1 MTCTAFMS
9 PMPESGSR
17 FYGQVAPF
25 PLPHLPQPCRG
36 SCRAASAV
44 HSSSPAGKHPEAPA
58 NLRRLLPHPLFGH
71 AFPVGSALT
80 GFPFAGPS
88 LSGYRLLDLGR
99 PPFPACRPGPASGFA
114 AYRQFFYCCGTFSN
128 LGAVGAL
135 VSVMFFGEK
144 AIAIVALFRICE
156 EMFYFGISFPV
167 ARRLGG
173 GEGAFRLRSFR
184 PDPVL
189 LLILT
194 ALGLGLAPN
203 MLGVPRPAPL
213 GSVAA
218 AAMLLA
224 TVLFLFFA
232 IGLGLRLSRISCYA
246 REARPWRSSNSSAF
260 PCCWCRWPPWQG
272 SAASTGG
279 CRSGS

>member
-1 MTCTAFMS
+1 M
-9 PMPESGSR
+9 
-17 FYGQVAPF
+17 
-25 PLPHLPQPCRG
+25 
-36 SCRAASAV
+36 
-44 HSSSPAGKHPEAPA
+44 GKHYILPALALAGGLAGFGLRLWQRTSALDPVTELFATGAPA
-58 NLRRLLPHPLFGH
+58 TLALWGLMAALALAALL
-71 AFPVGSALT
+71 
-80 GFPFAGPS
+80 
-88 LSGYRLLDLGR
+88 LGR
-99 PPFPACRPGPASGFA
+99 GGAAPEEPERAFHCPSTGYMTLMTAAGMCFLLAAARGLPELMEQLRAWQADPVHHIMPAVLAVTVA
-114 AYRQFFYCCGTFSN
+114 AC
-128 LGAVGAL
+128 LVGAVGAL

-173 GEGAFRLRSFR
+173 GEGAFRLCSFR

-194 ALGLGLAPN
+194 ALGLGLALN

-224 TVLFLFFA
+224 
-232 IGLGLRLSRISCYA
+232 
-246 REARPWRSSNSSAF
+246 
-260 PCCWCRWPPWQG
+260 
-272 SAASTGG
+272 AA
-279 CRSGS
+279 